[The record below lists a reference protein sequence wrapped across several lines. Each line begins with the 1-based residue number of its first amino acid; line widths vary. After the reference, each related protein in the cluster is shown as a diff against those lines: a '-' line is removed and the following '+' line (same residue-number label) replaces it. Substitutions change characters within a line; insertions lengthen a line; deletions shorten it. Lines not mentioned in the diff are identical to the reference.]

1 MNLKIEAENIKCG
14 GCART
19 IMNKPGKAYGVQNVG
34 IDIETGIVTI
44 DGGASRREQYA
55 DIPARVGYPEAG
67 TAQQGPGY
75 AGAIAKSLASCAVGR
90 LNN

>member
-44 DGGASRREQYA
+44 DGGLPGASNMLTSRPGLATRKPVPRSR
-55 DIPARVGYPEAG
+55 DSVMPA
-67 TAQQGPGY
+67 
-75 AGAIAKSLASCAVGR
+75 L
-90 LNN
+90 